1 MLKEFFMNYAKLS
14 VALALPCL
22 IAQAQNPT
30 SSEAVALVKAAVAYA
45 KKNGVA
51 KLIEETNS
59 PTGKFHVATGGE
71 LYIFIYDER
80 GTVKAI
86 GYNTAALVGKNRID
100 LKDPDG
106 VYIIRELIK
115 VARGTGKGW
124 VDYKYP
130 NPTTN
135 TLDAKTSYLEFY
147 EGAIIGS
154 GIYKEKE

>member
-1 MLKEFFMNYAKLS
+1 MRLVRMICAT
-14 VALALPCL
+14 ALPCL
-22 IAQAQNPT
+22 VTFAQAPT
-30 SSEAVALVKAAVAYA
+30 SSQAVALVKSAVAYA
-45 KKNGVA
+45 KQNGVA
-51 KLIEETNS
+51 KLIQETNA

-106 VYIIRELIK
+106 VMIIKELINLAQNK
-115 VARGTGKGW
+115 GKGW

-130 NPTTN
+130 NPTTGQN
-135 TLDAKTSYLEFY
+135 EQKTSYMEFY
-147 EGAIIGS
+147 EGMIIGS

>member
-1 MLKEFFMNYAKLS
+1 MLHARI
-14 VALALPCL
+14 LALLLLPPCAMAF
-22 IAQAQNPT
+22 AQRPT
-30 SSEAVALVKAAVAYA
+30 SAQAVALVKQAVAFA
-45 KKNGVA
+45 KQNGIG
-51 KLIEETNS
+51 KLIQETNQD
-59 PTGKFHVATGGE
+59 GGRFHVASGSE

-80 GTVKAI
+80 GVVKAI

-106 VYIIRELIK
+106 VMIVRELIN
-115 VARGTGKGW
+115 VAENKGKGW

-135 TLDAKTSYLEFY
+135 LNEQKTSYLEFY

-154 GIYKEKE
+154 GVYKD